1 MISLKKL
8 FAILAAA
15 ALAVCLSLPVFA
27 TDAAESVP
35 DTSSSETTDST
46 DTSADESTGKDM
58 LDKTTDSADS
68 LTNAM
73 NGVKEKWD
81 ELFGVI
87 GGVLEFTTTC
97 VGGVI
102 SVLPTSFT
110 VYFVMLCVCIS
121 VIGIFK
127 VISRGWND

>member
-1 MISLKKL
+1 MIYLKKL

-58 LDKTTDSADS
+58 LDKTTDSVDS
-68 LTNAM
+68 LKNAM
-73 NGVKEKWD
+73 NEVKEKWD

-121 VIGIFK
+121 VIAIVK

>member
-1 MISLKKL
+1 MIYLKKL
-8 FAILAAA
+8 FAVLAAA
-15 ALAVCLSLPVFA
+15 ALAVCLSLPVLA
-27 TDAAESVP
+27 TDAAESVL

-58 LDKTTDSADS
+58 LDKTTNSADS

-121 VIGIFK
+121 VIGIVK
-127 VISRGWND
+127 VISRGWSD

>member
-1 MISLKKL
+1 MIYLKKL

-27 TDAAESVP
+27 TDTAESVP

-58 LDKTTDSADS
+58 LDKTTDSVDS

-97 VGGVI
+97 VGGAI

-121 VIGIFK
+121 VIGIVK

>member
-27 TDAAESVP
+27 TDIAESVP
-35 DTSSSETTDST
+35 DTSSSETTGST

-58 LDKTTDSADS
+58 LDKTTDSVDS

-87 GGVLEFTTTC
+87 GGVLEFTTAC
-97 VGGVI
+97 VGGCI
-102 SVLPTSFT
+102 GVLPSSFI
-110 VYFVMLCVCIS
+110 VYVVMLCVCIS
-121 VIGIFK
+121 VIGIVK

>member
-8 FAILAAA
+8 FAVLAAA

-121 VIGIFK
+121 VIGIVK

>member
-1 MISLKKL
+1 MIYLKKL

-58 LDKTTDSADS
+58 LDKTTDSVDS
-68 LTNAM
+68 LKNAM

-87 GGVLEFTTTC
+87 GGVLEFTTAC

-121 VIGIFK
+121 VIAIVK

>member
-121 VIGIFK
+121 VSGIVK

>member
-1 MISLKKL
+1 MIYLKKL

-27 TDAAESVP
+27 TDTAESVP
-35 DTSSSETTDST
+35 DTSSSEITDST

-58 LDKTTDSADS
+58 LDKTTDSVDS

-81 ELFGVI
+81 ELFG
-87 GGVLEFTTTC
+87 GLSGVLEFTTAC
-97 VGGVI
+97 VGGCI
-102 SVLPTSFT
+102 SVLPSSFI

-121 VIGIFK
+121 VIGI
-127 VISRGWND
+127 VREISKGWKD

>member
-110 VYFVMLCVCIS
+110 VYFVMLCVCIY
-121 VIGIFK
+121 VIGIVK

>member
-8 FAILAAA
+8 FAVLAAA

-87 GGVLEFTTTC
+87 GGVLEFTTAC

-121 VIGIFK
+121 VIAIVK

>member
-102 SVLPTSFT
+102 SVLRTSFT

-121 VIGIFK
+121 VIGIVK